1 MNENQMN
8 LETAV
13 LKERQDM
20 KRETN
25 KYRLLS
31 LLSLVVFFT
40 VWELAVRL
48 GWVETTHIAAPSKVV
63 ELFIRKFWD
72 TSPDGSTL
80 IQHTISSLQLSL
92 TGFLLAL
99 VIGTPLG
106 LLMGWFKPFDDFVK
120 PIFNLIRPI
129 PALGW
134 IPIMILLLGIGLAAK
149 SSIIFMAAFVPMVIN
164 SYTGIKLT
172 NQALVNVAKT
182 CGSNTWTI
190 FLKVGI
196 PSAMPMVFAGWKVA
210 LSISWMTLIAAE
222 MMASNKGLGYMILMG
237 RQFMM
242 VDLILC
248 GMFVIAIIGYLLYMI
263 LDVAESHVLR
273 WRR

>member
-1 MNENQMN
+1 MN
-8 LETAV
+8 LEAAV